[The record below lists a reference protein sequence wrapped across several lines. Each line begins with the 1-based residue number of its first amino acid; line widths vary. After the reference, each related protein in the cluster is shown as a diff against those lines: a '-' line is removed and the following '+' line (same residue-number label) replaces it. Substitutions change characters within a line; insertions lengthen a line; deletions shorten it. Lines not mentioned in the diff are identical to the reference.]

1 MEELGVG
8 ERFVHF
14 VGTFNNE
21 ALKDDNG
28 DRDPPSVMPLTMAT
42 NQFALM
48 IWFQFQSLP
57 PTTAARDSQKTQK
70 DFSLAI
76 RISIAL
82 VSSTFGGDY
91 RRNFR

>member
-42 NQFALM
+42 NQFELM
-48 IWFQFQSLP
+48 IWFQFESLP
-57 PTTAARDSQKTQK
+57 PTTAARDSQKNRKITLLP
-70 DFSLAI
+70 SGA
-76 RISIAL
+76 AL
-82 VSSTFGGDY
+82 
-91 RRNFR
+91 RW